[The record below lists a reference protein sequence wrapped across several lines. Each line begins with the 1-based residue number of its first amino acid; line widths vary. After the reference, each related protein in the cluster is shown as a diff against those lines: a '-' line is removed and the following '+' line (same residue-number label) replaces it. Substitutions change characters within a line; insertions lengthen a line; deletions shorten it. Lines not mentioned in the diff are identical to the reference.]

1 MITET
6 ITSSL
11 SKALEDLGVSSSPT
25 QINLE
30 QPANKDHGDWS
41 SNVALATAK
50 TAGWVPRE
58 LAVKIAEMI
67 NSDLPSGVES
77 VSVAGPGFINFSVS
91 PEWLHHVLNAAIEQ
105 GTAEFGKTDIGR
117 GKKVNVEF
125 VSANPT
131 GPLHAGHA
139 RGACYGDSIANILEA
154 VGFDVRREFY
164 VNDRG
169 LQMGLFAESLL
180 AFKSGNS
187 VPENGYGGA
196 YVEGWSREMPD
207 SLSVQGALD
216 WGCKYAMDDQRQT
229 LEMIG
234 IVFDAWFSERSM
246 LDNGAIERT
255 MADLE
260 NNNAS
265 YLKDGATWLKSTDY
279 GDDKDR
285 VLVKSDGEFTY
296 LTPDVAY
303 HRDKFSRADWLINV
317 WGADHHGYIARMK
330 AAMEALGH
338 DAKQLTVTIT
348 QLVKLIRGGEE
359 VRLSKRHGDIIEL
372 REIVEE
378 IGPDATRFMYLL
390 QSVDTK
396 QTFDL
401 DLAAS
406 KVMDNPVFYVQMA
419 HARIRS
425 IQNKAEALD
434 LWPLHSSDADLSLL
448 EHERELEILRNL
460 FNFTDIV
467 QLSARELAPHKIAVW
482 LRELAISVHG
492 FYHDCYVVGETVP
505 PELTAARL
513 QLVEAAR
520 IGLVSGLDL
529 LGVSAPD
536 SM

>member
-77 VSVAGPGFINFSVS
+77 VSVAGPGFINFAVS
-91 PEWLHHVLNAAIEQ
+91 PEWLHQVLNAAIEQ
-105 GTAEFGKTDIGR
+105 GTAEFGKTDIGH

-196 YVEGWSREMPD
+196 YVEEWSREMPD

-234 IVFDAWFSERSM
+234 IVFDSWFSERSM
-246 LDNGAIERT
+246 VDSGAIERT

-265 YLKDGATWLKSTDY
+265 YLEDGATWLKSTDY

-425 IQNKAEALD
+425 IQNKAEALGI
-434 LWPLHSSDADLSLL
+434 WPLHSSDADLSLL

-520 IGLVSGLDL
+520 VGLVSGLDL

>member
-1 MITET
+1 MITTT

-11 SKALEDLGVSSSPT
+11 REALKDLEVAPQPT
-25 QINLE
+25 LITLE

-50 TAGWVPRE
+50 EAGWSPRE
-58 LAVKIAEMI
+58 LAAEIVERI
-67 NSDLPSGVES
+67 NAALPDGIES
-77 VSVAGPGFINFSVS
+77 VSVAGPGFINFTLS
-91 PEWLHHVLNAAIEQ
+91 PEWLHHVLRTTLEQ
-105 GTAEFGKTDIGR
+105 GIENFGKTDLGQ
-117 GKKVNVEF
+117 GKKVNIEF

-139 RGACYGDSIANILEA
+139 RGACYGDSIANILHA
-154 VGFDVRREFY
+154 VGFNVEREFY

-169 LQMGLFAESLL
+169 LQMRLFAESLL
-180 AFKSGNS
+180 ARKAGNQ

-196 YVEGWSREMPD
+196 YIEDWAQQMPD
-207 SLSVQGALD
+207 GLSPEEALN
-216 WGCKYAMDDQRQT
+216 WGSEHAKEDQRQT

-234 IVFDAWFSERSM
+234 IVFDTWFSERSM
-246 LDNGAIERT
+246 VDSGAIDRT
-255 MADLE
+255 IEELKE
-260 NNNAS
+260 KEAS
-265 YLKDGATWLKSTDY
+265 YEKDGAKWLKSSEY

-303 HRDKFSRADWLINV
+303 HRNKFTRSDWLINV

-330 AAMEALGH
+330 AAMQALGH
-338 DAKQLTVTIT
+338 DSEQLTVTVT
-348 QLVKLIRGGEE
+348 QLVKLVRGGEE
-359 VRLSKRHGDIIEL
+359 VRLSKRDGEIIEL

-378 IGPDATRFMYLL
+378 IGPDATRFMYLS

-406 KVMDNPVFYVQMA
+406 KVMENPVFYVQMA
-419 HARIRS
+419 HARLHS
-425 IQNKAEALD
+425 IQAKAETLS
-434 LWPLHSSDADLSLL
+434 LWPVSVEDSDLSLL
-448 EHERELEILRNL
+448 VHQRELELLRNL
-460 FNFTDIV
+460 FNFSDV
-467 QLSARELAPHKIAVW
+467 VELSARELAPHKIASW
-482 LRELAISVHG
+482 LRELATAVHG
-492 FYHDCYVVGETVP
+492 FYHDCYVVGDGISQ
-505 PELTAARL
+505 ELTNARL

-520 IGLVSGLDL
+520 TGLVSGLIL
-529 LGVSAPD
+529 LGVSAPE

>member
-1 MITET
+1 MITKT
-6 ITSSL
+6 ISSAL
-11 SKALEDLGVSSSPT
+11 SGALEDLGVNVLPT
-25 QINLE
+25 QTNLE
-30 QPANKDHGDWS
+30 QPANKEHGDWS
-41 SNVALATAK
+41 SNIALVTAK
-50 TAGWVPRE
+50 NAGWNPRE
-58 LAVKIAEMI
+58 LAEKIVETI
-67 NSDLPSGVES
+67 NSNLPSGIENVT
-77 VSVAGPGFINFSVS
+77 VAGPGFINFALS
-91 PEWLHHVLNAAIEQ
+91 PQWLHQVLLAVLEQ
-105 GTAEFGKTDIGR
+105 GTKEFGRTNIGK

-139 RGACYGDSIANILEA
+139 RGACYGDSIANILTA
-154 VGFDVRREFY
+154 VGFEAQREFY

-180 AFKSGNS
+180 ARKSGNQI
-187 VPENGYGGA
+187 PENGYAGA
-196 YVEGWSREMPD
+196 YIEEWSKEMPD
-207 SLSVQGALD
+207 DLSLEETLD
-216 WGCKYAMDDQRQT
+216 WGCNYAQEDQRET

-246 LDNGAIERT
+246 VDSGAIERT
-255 MADLE
+255 MNDLMK
-260 NNNAS
+260 NDAS
-265 YLKDGATWLKSTDY
+265 YLKDGATWLNSSEY

-303 HRDKFSRADWLINV
+303 HRDKFSRSEWLINV

-338 DAKQLTVTIT
+338 DAGQLTIAIT
-348 QLVKLIRGGEE
+348 QLVKLVRGGEE

-378 IGPDATRFMYLL
+378 IGPDATRFSYLL

-406 KVMDNPVFYVQMA
+406 QVMDNPVFYVQMA
-419 HARIRS
+419 HARLRS
-425 IQNKAEALD
+425 IQAKAESLGV
-434 LWPLHSSDADLSLL
+434 WPAVPLDADLSLL
-448 EHERELEILRNL
+448 THERELELLRDL
-460 FNFTDIV
+460 YNFTDLV
-467 QLSARELAPHKIAVW
+467 QLAARELAPHKIAVW
-482 LRELAISVHG
+482 LRELATSVHG
-492 FYHDCYVVGETVP
+492 FYHDCYVVGDDISQQ
-505 PELTAARL
+505 LTSARL

>member
-11 SKALEDLGVSSSPT
+11 KKALEDLEVSDLPSE
-25 QINLE
+25 INLE

-41 SNVALATAK
+41 SNIALATAK
-50 TAGWVPRE
+50 NAGWSPRD
-58 LAVKIAEMI
+58 LASEIAELI
-67 NSDLPSGVES
+67 NSDLPNGVEN
-77 VSVAGPGFINFSVS
+77 VTIAGPGFINFALS
-91 PEWLHHVLNAAIEQ
+91 PQWLHDVLQTVLDQ
-105 GTAEFGKTDIGR
+105 GTEEFGKVDVGQGR
-117 GKKVNVEF
+117 KVNVEF

-139 RGACYGDSIANILEA
+139 RGACYGDSIASILDA
-154 VGFDVRREFY
+154 VGYEVEREFY

-180 AFKSGNS
+180 AFKSGKD
-187 VPENGYGGA
+187 VPEGGYGGA
-196 YVEGWSREMPD
+196 YVEAWSHEMPNN
-207 SLSVQGALD
+207 LSVHEALD
-216 WGCKYAMDDQRQT
+216 WGCQYAMEDQRST

-234 IVFDAWFSERSM
+234 IVFDTWFSERSM
-246 LDNGAIERT
+246 VESGAIEQT
-255 MADLE
+255 MKDLGE
-260 NNNAS
+260 KEAS
-265 YLKDGATWLKSTDY
+265 YSQDGATWLRSTDY

-296 LTPDVAY
+296 LTPDVTY
-303 HRDKFSRADWLINV
+303 HREKFSRADWLINV

-338 DAKQLTVTIT
+338 DPEQLTVAIT
-348 QLVKLIRGGEE
+348 QLVKLVRSGEE
-359 VRLSKRHGDIIEL
+359 VRLSKRQGDIIEL

-425 IQNKAEALD
+425 IQSKAEAMSMWPVEGLD
-434 LWPLHSSDADLSLL
+434 IDLSLL
-448 EHERELEILRNL
+448 EHERELEVLKNL
-460 FNFTDIV
+460 FNFPDVV

-482 LRELAISVHG
+482 LRELATSVHG
-492 FYHDCYVVGETVP
+492 FYHDCYVVGDTVP
-505 PELTAARL
+505 PELSAARL